1 MGPAGPTSQPTECGR
16 RDEDIARSSANLESI
31 ARPLVVYV
39 WSARNLA
46 IPSSTAR
53 TKARCNDALPAEIE
67 DI

>member
-1 MGPAGPTSQPTECGR
+1 MKISLEAARTLRASPAR
-16 RDEDIARSSANLESI
+16 
-31 ARPLVVYV
+31 LVVYV